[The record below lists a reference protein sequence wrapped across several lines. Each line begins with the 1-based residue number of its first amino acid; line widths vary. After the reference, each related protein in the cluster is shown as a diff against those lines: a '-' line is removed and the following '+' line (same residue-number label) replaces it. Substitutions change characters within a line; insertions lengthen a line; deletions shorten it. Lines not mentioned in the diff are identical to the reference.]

1 MSDKLVRSLG
11 RWTLAGL
18 VLNGI
23 LGSGVYGLPSLVAGK
38 VGAHAWV
45 AVVMAGVA
53 IAVIV
58 ACFAEVAS
66 RFPGTGGPFLYT
78 RVAYGDFVGVQ
89 VGWLQ
94 YLTRIA
100 SMATNINLFAIYLAE
115 FIPAVQGW
123 WGKALVG
130 AIVLGGLAW
139 VNIRGVKSGAWMSNV
154 LIVVKI
160 VPLALFVVVGLG
172 FIWGRGAVEPVPGPP
187 LTAFAWADALMILIF
202 AYGGFENAIVPLGEA
217 KNPERDAPFAL
228 FVALVACAALYTGVQ
243 LVSTLSLTDPSQY
256 PRPLAEAARVLMGP
270 VGAVFMVTGAL
281 LSLIGWFG
289 GAMVATPRLTYAM
302 AEDRVLPAAF
312 AAVHPRYR
320 TPAFS
325 IVVLAVIS
333 LALALSGGFL
343 SNLTLSVATRLVV
356 YFLVCC
362 SVPVLRSRD
371 GNDPALPPARFR
383 LPAGAVFWVAGCAF
397 SLTMATRMSQKEF
410 WILLLVV
417 ALASVNWWVSRRE
430 RKGQGR

>member
-1 MSDKLVRSLG
+1 MSDKLVRTLG

-38 VGAHAWV
+38 VGPLAWV
-45 AVVMAGVA
+45 ALILAAAA

-94 YLTRIA
+94 YLTRLA

-115 FIPAVQGW
+115 FVPAVQGW
-123 WGKALVG
+123 WGKAIVG
-130 AIVLGGLAW
+130 IILLGGLAW
-139 VNIRGVKSGAWMSNV
+139 INIRGVKSGAWLSNV
-154 LIVVKI
+154 LIIVKV
-160 VPLALFVVVGLG
+160 VPLALFVVIGLG
-172 FIWGRGAVEPVPGPP
+172 LVLARGAVESVPGPA

-243 LVSTLSLTDPSQY
+243 VVSTLALANPAAH
-256 PRPLAEAARVLMGP
+256 PRPLAEAARVLVGP
-270 VGAVFMVTGAL
+270 AGAAFMVMGAL

-312 AAVHPRYR
+312 AKVHDRYR
-320 TPAFS
+320 TPVVS

-333 LALALSGGFL
+333 MALAMSGGFL

-362 SVPVLRSRD
+362 AVPVLRRRD
-371 GNDPALPPARFR
+371 GKDPALPAARFR
-383 LPAGAVFWVAGCAF
+383 LPVGPLFWITGCAF
-397 SLTMATRMSQKEF
+397 SLAMATRMSQKEF

-417 ALASVNWWVSRRE
+417 GLASGNWYLSRR
-430 RKGQGR
+430 GRQS

>member
-1 MSDKLVRSLG
+1 MSEKLVRSLG

-38 VGAHAWV
+38 VGPLAWV
-45 AVVMAGVA
+45 ALLLAAAA

-94 YLTRIA
+94 YLTRLA
-100 SMATNINLFAIYLAE
+100 SMATNINLFAIYFAE
-115 FIPAVQGW
+115 FVPAVQGL
-123 WGKALVG
+123 WGKAIVG
-130 AIVLGGLAW
+130 VILLGGLAW
-139 VNIRGVKSGAWMSNV
+139 INIRGVKSGAWMSNV
-154 LIVVKI
+154 LIIVKV

-172 FIWGRGAVEPVPGPP
+172 LVLARGAVEPVPGPT

-243 LVSTLSLTDPSQY
+243 VVSTLALADPSAH
-256 PRPLAEAARVLMGP
+256 PRPLAEAARVLVGP
-270 VGAVFMVTGAL
+270 AGAAFMVMGAL

-302 AEDRVLPAAF
+302 AEDRVLPASF
-312 AAVHPRYR
+312 AKLHDRYR
-320 TPAFS
+320 TPVVS

-333 LALALSGGFL
+333 MALAMSGGFL

-362 SVPVLRSRD
+362 AVPVLRRRD
-371 GNDPALPPARFR
+371 GRDPALPPARFR
-383 LPAGAVFWVAGCAF
+383 LSAGPLFWITGCVF
-397 SLTMATRMSQKEF
+397 SLAMATRMSQKEF

-417 ALASVNWWVSRRE
+417 GLAAGNWYLSRR
-430 RKGQGR
+430 GRPA

>member
-23 LGSGVYGLPSLVAGK
+23 LGSGVYGLPSLVAAK
-38 VGAHAWV
+38 VGPLAWV
-45 AVVMAGVA
+45 ALVLAAGA

-94 YLTRIA
+94 YLTRLA

-115 FIPAVQGW
+115 FVPAVQGW
-123 WGKALVG
+123 WGKAVAG
-130 AIVLGGLAW
+130 VVLMSGLAW

-160 VPLALFVVVGLG
+160 VPLALFVIVGLG
-172 FIWGRGAVEPVPGPP
+172 LVLARGAVEPAPGPP
-187 LTAFAWADALMILIF
+187 ATAFAWADALMILIF

-243 LVSTLSLTDPSQY
+243 LVSTLTLIDPSQH
-256 PRPLAEAARVLMGP
+256 PRPLAEAARVLVGP
-270 VGAVFMVTGAL
+270 AGAVFMVMGAL

-302 AEDRVLPAAF
+302 AEDRVLPAVF
-312 AAVHPRYR
+312 SRVHERYR
-320 TPAFS
+320 TPVFS
-325 IVVLAVIS
+325 IVLLAVIS
-333 LALALSGGFL
+333 MVLALSGGFL

-356 YFLVCC
+356 YFLVCAA
-362 SVPVLRSRD
+362 VPVLRRRD
-371 GNDPALPPARFR
+371 GRDRTVPPARFR
-383 LPAGAVFWVAGCAF
+383 LPAAGVFWVAGCAF
-397 SLTMATRMSQKEF
+397 SLAMATRMSQKEF
-410 WILLLVV
+410 LILLLVG
-417 ALASVNWWVSRRE
+417 ALASANWFLSRR
-430 RKGQGR
+430 GRASWA